1 MTVLAILGV
10 VVAVVLVIARER
22 RIYKANKA
30 FKAQAVYQ
38 VTPPGP
44 RWWQVLLANVIYAAL
59 IVAMVLALVRLAKT
73 DDTTPGPTG
82 PLDGTTDGLSPA
94 GPTSATQPQASHS
107 SSSNSS
113 VPKGA
118 SR

>member
-94 GPTSATQPQASHS
+94 GPTSSHS
-107 SSSNSS
+107 SPSNSS

>member
-1 MTVLAILGV
+1 MTVLATLGV
-10 VVAVVLVIARER
+10 VVAVVWVIARER

-59 IVAMVLALVRLAKT
+59 IVAMVLALVRLT
-73 DDTTPGPTG
+73 QNDDTTPGPTG
-82 PLDGTTDGLSPA
+82 PLDGTTDGSNPA
-94 GPTSATQPQASHS
+94 GPTSPSPSHS